1 MLEVEGIHTFYGLS
15 HILFGVS
22 LRAEPGEIVCLLG
35 RNGAGKTTTMKSIM
49 GLTPPKQGSIRF
61 KGEEITGTGRTQLS
75 QNWDSGPIVLAL
87 LSQFIHPR
95 PMRLLGLLLKLS
107 KYYDKGPHPYLIA
120 RKGIGYVPD
129 DRRIFADL
137 TVGENLE
144 IAARKAEG
152 AEGWDKERVYE
163 LFPALREI
171 DSRKGGCLSGGEQK
185 MLAIGRAL
193 MGNPE
198 LLLLD
203 EPTEGLAPML
213 VRALEEQI
221 KKLRET
227 GLTVLLAEQNVR
239 FTLDLSDYGY
249 IIDNG
254 RIRYQGSV
262 TELTGNEEVK
272 RLCGL

>member
-1 MLEVEGIHTFYGLS
+1 MLEIEGIHTYYGLS

-22 LRAEPGEIVCLLG
+22 LKVEPGEIVCLLG

-61 KGEEITGTGRTQLS
+61 KGEEITGKQ
-75 QNWDSGPIVLAL
+75 
-87 LSQFIHPR
+87 
-95 PMRLLGLLLKLS
+95 
-107 KYYDKGPHPYLIA
+107 PYLLA

-137 TVGENLE
+137 TVRENLE
-144 IAARKAEG
+144 IAARQAEG
-152 AEGWDKERVYE
+152 AQGWDEERVYE
-163 LFPALREI
+163 LFPALKEI
-171 DSRKGGCLSGGEQK
+171 ESRKGGCLSGGEQK
-185 MLAIGRAL
+185 MLAIARAL

-213 VRALEEQI
+213 VLSLEEQI
-221 KKLRET
+221 KKLREA

-239 FTLDLSDYGY
+239 SALRLGDRGY

-254 RIRYQGSV
+254 QIRYQGSV
-262 TELTGNEEVK
+262 EELRGNEEVRK
-272 RLCGL
+272 KYLLV